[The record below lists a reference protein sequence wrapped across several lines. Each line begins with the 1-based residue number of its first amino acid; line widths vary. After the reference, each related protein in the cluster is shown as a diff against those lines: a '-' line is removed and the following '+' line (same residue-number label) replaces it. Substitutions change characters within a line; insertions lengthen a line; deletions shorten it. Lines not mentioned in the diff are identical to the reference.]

1 MATEAV
7 ATEVVVTATPVVV
20 ETTAVTD
27 EVTKTEEAR
36 AKVKAA
42 KAKAAKATGRKFAE
56 AAKVVVEVMTRKK
69 MGYVRIY
76 YLVISWRLIVVW
88 ISAPN
93 RIGF

>member
-7 ATEVVVTATPVVV
+7 ATEVVVTATPVMV

-42 KAKAAKATGRKFAE
+42 KATGRKFAE
-56 AAKVVVEVMTRKK
+56 AAKVVVEVITRKK

-76 YLVISWRLIVVW
+76 YLVISWCLIVVW

-93 RIGF
+93 QIGF

>member
-20 ETTAVTD
+20 ETTAVAG

-42 KAKAAKATGRKFAE
+42 KATVRKFAE

>member
-1 MATEAV
+1 VATEAV

-36 AKVKAA
+36 AKV
-42 KAKAAKATGRKFAE
+42 KAAKATGRKFAE

>member
-36 AKVKAA
+36 AKV
-42 KAKAAKATGRKFAE
+42 KAAKATGRKFAE

>member
-1 MATEAV
+1 MSEILLLLPHIK
-7 ATEVVVTATPVVV
+7 EL
-20 ETTAVTD
+20 E
-27 EVTKTEEAR
+27 EEEAR
-36 AKVKAA
+36 AKVQ
-42 KAKAAKATGRKFAE
+42 AAKATGRKFAE

-76 YLVISWRLIVVW
+76 YLVISWCLIVVW

>member
-42 KAKAAKATGRKFAE
+42 KATGRKFAE

-76 YLVISWRLIVVW
+76 YLVISWCLIVVW

>member
-36 AKVKAA
+36 AKV
-42 KAKAAKATGRKFAE
+42 KAAKATGRKFAE

-93 RIGF
+93 QIGF